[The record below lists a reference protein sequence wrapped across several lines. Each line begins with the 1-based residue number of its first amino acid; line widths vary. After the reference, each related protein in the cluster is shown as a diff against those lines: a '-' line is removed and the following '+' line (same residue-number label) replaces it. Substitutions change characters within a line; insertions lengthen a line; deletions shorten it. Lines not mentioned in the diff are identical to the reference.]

1 MWWLNKS
8 SKFWSHSW
16 DMTRW
21 DELKKKV
28 DSPIQNICDSLIQ
41 NFWILFSIM
50 TRLLFY
56 CNSISSYKYSGAFQ
70 EWWRPDVYSPLIH
83 RTPLTPSLN
92 RPPASWEHLWQV
104 TSELTNWWPGKKKKL
119 KRRNARTSRV
129 AGDVGEQIE
138 RGGEGDADGDPEG
151 EFFLFVC
158 QPDDVKMEIQK
169 VSFFSLTLSVNQMM
183 WGRLGKLLWKM
194 MDSAA
199 INFSRRLIN
208 SSHTLATQKT
218 HMNPSRKWF
227 S

>member
-1 MWWLNKS
+1 MNW
-8 SKFWSHSW
+8 
-16 DMTRW
+16 R
-21 DELKKKV
+21 KKLTALFRIFVTALFKIFV
-28 DSPIQNICDSLIQ
+28 DI
-41 NFWILFSIM
+41 FSIM

-83 RTPLTPSLN
+83 RTPLTPSQN
-92 RPPASWEHLWQV
+92 RPTASWEHLWQV
-104 TSELTNWWPGKKKKL
+104 TSELTNWWPGKTKKL
-119 KRRNARTSRV
+119 ERNNARTSRV

-151 EFFLFVC
+151 ELLLLVC
-158 QPDDVKMEIQK
+158 QQDDVKMEIQK

-183 WGRLGKLLWKM
+183 WRRLGKFLWKM

-218 HMNPSRKWF
+218 HMNPSTKWF
-227 S
+227 SSILCLLREAVKNYIADFFC